1 MIAFIDQYRDCF
13 SVEFICR
20 VMNEHTIGGFIT
32 SRGYRAAKSRKVC
45 ARRLRDAVLVE
56 EIVKIFDDNFR
67 VYGIR
72 KI

>member
-1 MIAFIDQYRDCF
+1 
-13 SVEFICR
+13 
-20 VMNEHTIGGFIT
+20 MNEHTIGGFIT
-32 SRGYRAAKSRKVC
+32 PRRYRATKSRKVC
-45 ARRLRDAVLVE
+45 ARRLTDALLVE

>member
-13 SVEFICR
+13 LLEFISR
-20 VMNEHTIGGFIT
+20 VMREHTIGGFT
-32 SRGYRAAKSRKVC
+32 SPRGYQAAKSRKVC